1 MTYQKKKMEET
12 MKLQE
17 NINNLLQSKEPEY
30 SNILIDYIADIEDNR
45 VSNRNANDR
54 LLDIIERVVIK
65 EKRNDN

>member
-1 MTYQKKKMEET
+1 

>member
-1 MTYQKKKMEET
+1 MEET

>member
-1 MTYQKKKMEET
+1 

-17 NINNLLQSKEPEY
+17 NINNLLENKEPEY
-30 SNILIDYIADIEDNR
+30 SSILINYIADIEDNR

-54 LLDIIERVVIK
+54 LLDFIEQVVIK